1 MKSIYLRPTGETHTQ
16 KIWRHRD
23 AVKEPARQ
31 DLSAANVARHEF
43 LSILCEPFLWTI
55 LEWHLELYDR
65 YVRSVLEKSGMS
77 QAKAMVAPGKN
88 EATM

>member
-1 MKSIYLRPTGETHTQ
+1 MR
-16 KIWRHRD
+16 
-23 AVKEPARQ
+23 
-31 DLSAANVARHEF
+31 
-43 LSILCEPFLWTI
+43 TI
-55 LEWHLELYDR
+55 SVDNFGWHLELYDR